1 MNPRAWTVQLL
12 FTRAEKKKGN
22 AKQKMQM
29 RNKPNP
35 NGHVVM
41 LIFLI
46 EVVVLVYN
54 QIWNQNLLIS

>member
-1 MNPRAWTVQLL
+1 MQLL

-54 QIWNQNLLIS
+54 QIWSQTLIIS